1 MSPSILAI
9 DPGTDKSGVVLYSQT
24 GARPIVLAE
33 VMDNWHLLAQ
43 LRAGAFGHSS
53 FAIEQIC
60 SYGMAVGKSTF
71 STVEWSGR
79 FIEAWVSSAWS
90 TDPTVGSPTGF
101 EIKVLRLPRLEIKV
115 HLCGTAKAKDA
126 NIRQAL
132 IDRLGEPGNKKNP
145 GPTFGVTSHMWSAL
159 AVAVVAAD
167 KIEGKERGQA

>member
-9 DPGTDKSGVVLYSQT
+9 DPGTEKSGVVLYSQT
-24 GARPIVLAE
+24 EARPVVLAE
-33 VMDNWHLLAQ
+33 VMDNWHLLTR
-43 LRAGAFGHSS
+43 LRDGAFGFSS

-71 STVEWSGR
+71 TTVEWSGR
-79 FIEAWVSSAWS
+79 FIEAWVSTCLARRGLGPK
-90 TDPTVGSPTGF
+90 TPAEDR
-101 EIKVLRLPRLEIKV
+101 VLRLPRLDIKV

-132 IDRLGEPGNKKNP
+132 IDRLGEPGTKKNP
-145 GPTFGVTSHMWSAL
+145 GPTFGISSHMWSAL

-167 KIEGKERGQA
+167 RIAGKERGQS

>member
-33 VMDNWHLLAQ
+33 VMDNWHLLER
-43 LRAGAFGHSS
+43 LRSGGFHVGH
-53 FAIEQIC
+53 FAIEQIR
-60 SYGMAVGKSTF
+60 SYGMSVGASTF
-71 STVEWSGR
+71 DTVEWSGR
-79 FIEAWVSSAWS
+79 FIEAWTRVEMFNPSAEAYPES
-90 TDPTVGSPTGF
+90 R
-101 EIKVLRLPRLEIKV
+101 VLRLPRLEIKV